1 MRIILTIH
9 KTCHPAP
16 SCVTIRSPGLTSRQ
30 TGGCQNGEMD
40 RWLII
45 LRHAKSAW
53 PDVADHDRPL
63 APRGRRDAPNAG
75 RWLREAG
82 HVPDR
87 VLCSTARRARETYQ
101 LAQAQFGAEPPVD
114 YEDALYGADVE
125 DVLEL
130 VHATPDTTSRLM
142 VVGHEP
148 CVSDTT
154 LYLAG
159 SGDALERVRVKYPT
173 AGIAVPGIKGTWAEL
188 GEGTAVLK
196 DFHTPR

>member
-1 MRIILTIH
+1 
-9 KTCHPAP
+9 
-16 SCVTIRSPGLTSRQ
+16 
-30 TGGCQNGEMD
+30 MD

-45 LRHAKSAW
+45 LRHAKSSW

-63 APRGRRDAPNAG
+63 APRGQRDAPNAG

-82 HVPDR
+82 YVPDQ

-114 YEDALYGADVE
+114 YEDGLYGADVE
-125 DVLEL
+125 DVLEF
-130 VHATPDTTSRLM
+130 VHAMPDTTTRLM

-159 SGDALERVRVKYPT
+159 SGDPLGRVRVKYPT
-173 AGIAVPGIKGTWAEL
+173 GALAVLAVTGSWAEL

>member
-1 MRIILTIH
+1 MSRDTERRGYCATLSLQRIWGKL
-9 KTCHPAP
+9 
-16 SCVTIRSPGLTSRQ
+16 RR
-30 TGGCQNGEMD
+30 GGAVHTVY
-40 RWLII
+40 L
-45 LRHAKSAW
+45 LRHAKSDW
-53 PDVADHDRPL
+53 SDQTLPDHGRPL

-154 LYLAG
+154 LSLAG
-159 SGDALERVRVKYPT
+159 SGDALERVSVKYPT
-173 AGIAVPGIKGTWAEL
+173 AGIAVLGIKGSWAEL

-196 DFHTPR
+196 DFHPPR